1 MDLQSL
7 SLPDF
12 GTLGLAELARM
23 QTWPADRIPIRA
35 FLRCVGC
42 SGMGCGGPQLCHPT
56 SVLFVEYHRRR
67 PAAHFTLC

>member
-1 MDLQSL
+1 MGLQSL

-12 GTLGLAELARM
+12 GALGLAELARM
-23 QTWPADRIPIRA
+23 QTWPADRIPTRA

-42 SGMGCGGPQLCHPT
+42 SGRGYGSPQLCHPT
-56 SVLFVEYHRRR
+56 SALFAECRRRR